1 MTEETMMEEESMQPQ
16 QPQRIDKLAAALA
29 KAQGEFQVVPKS
41 GRNPHLNNVYA
52 TLDDIINTVR
62 GPLATHGLAF
72 TQLLGSNGGFTLR
85 TILMHESGQYLESTT
100 HISAGAG
107 NRGVNELQALGSAI
121 TYMKRYALGAMLGV
135 STDGDTDGEGPK
147 AKKEQQAQR
156 QARPAPTA
164 KAGSGKSASE
174 GTKPGAQ
181 AGPTITAP
189 GKLLEA
195 VNAKTNGHYN
205 SLPHLLN
212 AAKQVLGA
220 DWKWPTAD
228 DAGGYAE
235 ALAVL
240 VDHANAGK

>member
-1 MTEETMMEEESMQPQ
+1 MTEETMQPQ
-16 QPQRIDKLAAALA
+16 QPQPIDKLAAALA
-29 KAQGEFQVVPKS
+29 KAQGQFKVVPKS

-62 GPLATHGLAF
+62 GPLAENGLAF

-85 TILMHESGQYLESTT
+85 TILMHESGQYLESET
-100 HISAGAG
+100 HVTAGAG

-135 STDGDTDGEGPK
+135 STDGDTDGEGATGKKQQRK
-147 AKKEQQAQR
+147 APSAQR
-156 QARPAPTA
+156 KPPAPNA
-164 KAGSGKSASE
+164 P
-174 GTKPGAQ
+174 KPADS

-195 VNAKTNGHYN
+195 VNAQTAGHYN

-212 AAKQVLGA
+212 AAKQVLG
-220 DWKWPTAD
+220 DNWKWPPAD
-228 DAGGYAE
+228 DAAGYAE
-235 ALAVL
+235 ALSVL
-240 VDHANAGK
+240 VDHAKAK